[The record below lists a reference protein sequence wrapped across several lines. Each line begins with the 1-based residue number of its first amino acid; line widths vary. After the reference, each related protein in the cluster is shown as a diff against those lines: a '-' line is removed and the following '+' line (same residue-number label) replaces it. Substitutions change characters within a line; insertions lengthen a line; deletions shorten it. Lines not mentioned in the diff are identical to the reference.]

1 MSNDVENILIEQ
13 AFKIK
18 KFQDSCQRNDY
29 YSSNPYYY
37 MNYMSYYQGYDYS
50 APQNYSQINQI
61 TPYQLYDSYAP
72 NYPTNTFNY
81 NTLGGNSNSFNVIYE

>member
-1 MSNDVENILIEQ
+1 MENILIEQ

-29 YSSNPYYY
+29 YSNPYYY
-37 MNYMSYYQGYDYS
+37 MNYMSYYQECGYSY
-50 APQNYSQINQI
+50 PQNFNQI

-72 NYPTNTFNY
+72 NYPTNTFNF
-81 NTLGGNSNSFNVIYE
+81 NTLANNNNFNVIYEEGD